1 MGKAPEP
8 TDPKETSAAS
18 TGTNVSTAIA
28 NAFLNNPN
36 EITQDGTKTVD
47 QTGSYSWTD
56 PYTNQTYQVPR
67 FTTTQTLSP
76 QQQAIKDQQDRAK
89 LGLAET
95 GANQSEF
102 LKDYLGKPVD
112 LNNEATEARLMDLGR
127 KRLDP
132 KFADQQAS
140 LQTQLSNQGIKLGS
154 TAYQKAMKQ
163 FGQTENDAYNQLL
176 LNGRAQ
182 ATQEALTE
190 RNQPINE
197 ITALLSGSQV
207 SQPSWAGMNNVT
219 IPTTDN
225 AGIISNYDNQKMAAY
240 QQNQAAI
247 GGLFGGVGNL
257 LGGGTKPWILSDP
270 DAKTDKHKI
279 GETDE
284 GMGLYSFKY
293 KGSNKPQI
301 GLMADEVARKKPSA
315 VRRRP
320 DGLREVNYD
329 AALKKKGKR

>member
-1 MGKAPEP
+1 MCAPEP
-8 TDPKETSAAS
+8 TDPHETSAAS

-36 EITQDGTKTVD
+36 EVTQDGTKTVD
-47 QTGSYSWTD
+47 QTGSYTWTD
-56 PYTNQTYQVPR
+56 PYTNQNYTVPR

-76 QQQAIKDQQDRAK
+76 EQQAIKDQQDRAK
-89 LGLAET
+89 LGLAT
-95 GANQSEF
+95 VGANQSEF
-102 LKDYLGKPVD
+102 LNDYLGKPVD
-112 LNNEATEARLMDLGR
+112 LSNDATESRLMELGR

-154 TAYQKAMKQ
+154 AAYQKAMNQ

-207 SQPSWAGMNNVT
+207 SQPSWAGMTGST

-247 GGLFGGVGNL
+247 GGLFGGVGNF
-257 LGGGTKPWILSDP
+257 LGAGTKPWIMGSDERM
-270 DAKTDKHKI
+270 KEDKHRI
-279 GETDE
+279 GETDD
-284 GMGLYSFKY
+284 GLGIYTYRY
-293 KGSNKPQI
+293 KGSDQPQI
-301 GLMADEVARKKPSA
+301 GLMAQEVKKTKPEA
-315 VRRRP
+315 IVNRP
-320 DGLREVNYD
+320 DGLMALNYD
-329 AALKKKGKR
+329 IALKKKGKR